1 MTIQLFYHPSQVQQ
15 WIDDARVTR
24 GIAFEG
30 KLPDGSK
37 CYSIRTSKKMAENL
51 TIEPCTDWK
60 ELCMKTREQL
70 MIENSEGVWDKM
82 KSMSIYPDFS
92 AGRLVS
98 DDAFKNCNPMP
109 ILNGTNSNI
118 NNLYP

>member
-24 GIAFEG
+24 GISFEG

-51 TIEPCTDWK
+51 TIEPCTDW
-60 ELCMKTREQL
+60 TRLHEYN
-70 MIENSEGVWDKM
+70 NSELLQIDL
-82 KSMSIYPDFS
+82 S
-92 AGRLVS
+92 AAKFNLVNAFRNCQTEPIS
-98 DDAFKNCNPMP
+98 LPTLPVNPDAFKN
-109 ILNGTNSNI
+109 LE
-118 NNLYP
+118 L